1 MASIVMG
8 RLFFYAQAS
17 IVSNLFQHGFGHEDH
32 HRHVEKPVVQKPQVV
47 PPVVGASSSS
57 SYSPKESDLILDLPG
72 LEDFDPGFD
81 QYAGYLTVDE
91 DHQRKIFYWYVESQG
106 SPKEDPVML
115 WTNGGPGCSGFLG
128 LGTEHGP
135 FFLSDTGELSPNPFS
150 WNLVANMLYIEQ
162 PAGVGFSYSE
172 NSKDYNTGDQQAA
185 ADNYQVIRQFLERF
199 PERQSNDFY
208 ISSESY
214 GGHYMPQCT
223 FLLFLLVVGVS
234 SYTVPRCGCSNH

>member
-8 RLFFYAQAS
+8 RLFFFAQAT
-17 IVSNLFQHGFGHEDH
+17 IVSNLFQHGFGLEDLPH
-32 HRHVEKPVVQKPQVV
+32 HAGKPVDQKPQVV
-47 PPVVGASSSS
+47 PPAVGASSSS
-57 SYSPKESDLILDLPG
+57 SSRKESDLITDLPG

-106 SPKEDPVML
+106 NPAEDPVML

-172 NSKDYNTGDQQAA
+172 HSNDYNTGDHQAA
-185 ADNYQVIRQFLERF
+185 ADNYQVIRQFLMRF
-199 PERQSNDFY
+199 PERQSSDFY

-223 FLLFLLVVGVS
+223 FHLMVLLVVSCYSV
-234 SYTVPRCGCSNH
+234 RCCGCSNR